1 MNLFKA
7 IILGII
13 QGLTEFIPI
22 SSTAHLTIAGK
33 LMGLIDPTHPEN
45 WTSFIAVLQLGTLV
59 AVLIFFAKDIK
70 LISIAT
76 IKETISHKG
85 NLAKMTHDAKMGWYV
100 VLGTIPIVTIGL
112 GLKKIIE
119 GSLTKEPMVIA
130 TSLIVLAII
139 LFIADKYAKL
149 NRGMESLNLKDALI
163 IGLSQCLALFPGAS
177 RSGSTIMA
185 GLFLGIN
192 RETAARFSFLLSIP
206 AILGSGL
213 LELKHAIPNLQS
225 ADLVNLLIAT
235 IVSGIVGYASI
246 SLLLKYLRT
255 HNTII
260 FVIYRIIFG
269 FVIIALAMQHII

>member
-1 MNLFKA
+1 MNLIKA

-33 LMGLIDPTHPEN
+33 LMGLIDPAHPEN
-45 WTSFIAVLQLGTLV
+45 WTAFIAVLQLGTLV
-59 AVLIFFAKDIK
+59 SVLIFFAKDIK
-70 LISIAT
+70 TISIGT
-76 IKETISHKG
+76 IKETISQKG
-85 NLAKMTHDAKMGWYV
+85 NLMKMTHDAKMGWYV
-100 VLGTIPIVTIGL
+100 ILGTIPIVTIGL
-112 GLKKIIE
+112 GLKKVIE
-119 GSLTKEPMVIA
+119 GNITKEPLVIA

-139 LFIADKYAKL
+139 LFFADKYAKL
-149 NRGMESLNLKDALI
+149 ERGMDKLNLKDALI

-192 RETAARFSFLLSIP
+192 REAAARFSFLLSIP

-213 LELKHAIPNLQS
+213 LELRHAIPNLQS
-225 ADLVNLLIAT
+225 GDLINLFIAT
-235 IVSGIVGYASI
+235 LVSGVVGYVSI
-246 SLLLKYLRT
+246 SFLLKYLRT

-269 FVIIALAMQHII
+269 LIIVTLVTQHFI

>member
-1 MNLFKA
+1 MNLIKA

-33 LMGLIDPTHPEN
+33 LMGLIDPSHPEN

-70 LISIAT
+70 TIAIAT
-76 IKETISHKG
+76 IKETISEKG
-85 NLAKMTHDAKMGWYV
+85 NLIKMSQDAKMGWYV
-100 VLGTIPIVTIGL
+100 ILGTIPIVTIGL

-119 GSLTKEPMVIA
+119 GNITKEPLIIA
-130 TSLIVLAII
+130 TSLIILAII
-139 LFIADKYAKL
+139 LFFADKYAKL
-149 NRGMESLNLKDALI
+149 ERGMDKLRLKDAII

-192 RETAARFSFLLSIP
+192 REAAARFSFLLSIP

-225 ADLVNLLIAT
+225 ADSINLLVAT
-235 IVSGIVGYASI
+235 VVSGIVGYISI
-246 SLLLKYLRT
+246 SFLLKYLRT

-269 FVIIALAMQHII
+269 LIIITMVMQHII

>member
-1 MNLFKA
+1 MNLIKA